1 MAQMSRSLRGA
12 FWPVSCPCSMV
23 CEAEQTYR
31 SYSWSTPAEV
41 VEPSGLRSCHER
53 AVFDPSLTVT
63 NGCFWLGGLPM
74 TGDSSGSRA
83 CQPRPSTGPAVLRRA
98 GAILAEAGDRGHAV
112 EEFFARLKEH
122 KLVQWLLGYAAV
134 AVALIPVLDIVAA
147 QFGWPEGLR
156 RGITLVLIMGFF
168 VVLVLAWYHG
178 ERGAQKMPR
187 SEKLILVGLIVVS
200 GVLLWRVAPRAQQVM
215 EVTSNVANTADA
227 EVIAKPP
234 AKNSIAVM
242 PFADLSVAQD
252 QALFS
257 AGMAEE
263 ILNALTR
270 IKSLRVLGRSSS
282 FQFQGKDIPPQ
293 TVGRQLGVAHVLTGS
308 VRKQGN
314 ALRITVELVRTSDG
328 VQQWS
333 NQYDGNLADVF
344 KLQDACARDVASE
357 LDITL
362 SDAGAR
368 RLVDK
373 VTDNSQA
380 YAKFIEAQELV
391 TKRVGDSLPRA
402 IALLD
407 QATGLDPHFA
417 RAWSTQAVAYAV
429 LPQYVNADWQTSWL
443 ASDQAAQRALALNP
457 NDADAYAALSYNQF
471 SQRHYSAMMEPMQR
485 ALELAPENSAVS
497 YWAAN
502 ELAAMGRTRDA
513 ETRLDAA
520 LANDPANPLL
530 LFYKSMLRW
539 REGDQAGA
547 LDFIHR
553 SGTADSPFGELML
566 GYYDAAH
573 GDKEGAKRNFAS
585 SAARM
590 GSKIP
595 EQELQVI
602 YLGTFGTVG
611 QKQMA
616 LKIVGA
622 HTDDEWAPTLLLQ
635 LGAARR
641 SFDLYEYG
649 HSGLSDAYL
658 NWLWQP
664 EPWSRKARQDVA
676 FQGFAKR
683 LGMVD
688 YWKRNGWP
696 DLCKPASSTG
706 QNAFTC
712 R

>member
-1 MAQMSRSLRGA
+1 M
-12 FWPVSCPCSMV
+12 
-23 CEAEQTYR
+23 
-31 SYSWSTPAEV
+31 
-41 VEPSGLRSCHER
+41 
-53 AVFDPSLTVT
+53 
-63 NGCFWLGGLPM
+63 
-74 TGDSSGSRA
+74 
-83 CQPRPSTGPAVLRRA
+83 
-98 GAILAEAGDRGHAV
+98 

-147 QFGWPEGLR
+147 QFGWPESLR

-168 VVLVLAWYHG
+168 VVLVLALYHG

-200 GVLLWRVAPRAQQVM
+200 GVLLWRLAPPAQQAMAVD
-215 EVTSNVANTADA
+215 SSAANTVDA
-227 EVIAKPP
+227 KAIAAKSPV
-234 AKNSIAVM
+234 KNSIAVM

-293 TVGRQLGVAHVLTGS
+293 TVGQQLGVAHVLTGS

-314 ALRITVELVRTSDG
+314 ELRITVELVRTSDG

-373 VTDNSQA
+373 ATDNPQA

-407 QATGLDPHFA
+407 EATGLDPHFA
-417 RAWSTQAVAYAV
+417 RAWSTLAVAYAV
-429 LPQYVNADWQTSWL
+429 LPQYSNADWQTSWL
-443 ASDQAAQRALALNP
+443 ASDQAAQRARALNP

-471 SQRHYSAMMEPMQR
+471 SQRHYSSMVEPMQR
-485 ALELAPENSAVS
+485 ALELAPEDSAVN

-513 ETRLDAA
+513 ETRIDAA
-520 LANDPANPLL
+520 LPNDPANPLL
-530 LFYKSMLRW
+530 LFYKSMVRW
-539 REGDQAGA
+539 REGDQAGTLA
-547 LDFIHR
+547 SIRR
-553 SGTADSPFGELML
+553 SGTADSPFSELGL
-566 GYYDAAH
+566 GFYDAAH
-573 GDKEGAKRNFAS
+573 GDKEGAKQKFAR
-585 SAARM
+585 AAGDM
-590 GSKIP
+590 GTKISNP
-595 EQELQVI
+595 DLQAI
-602 YLGTFGTVG
+602 YLGTFGTAEQRQV
-611 QKQMA
+611 A
-616 LKIVGA
+616 LKIVSA
-622 HTDDEWAPTLLLQ
+622 HPGDQWAPTLLLQ
-635 LGAARR
+635 LGEPGR
-641 SFDLYEYG
+641 SFDLYEHG

-696 DLCKPASSTG
+696 DLCKPAPSAG
-706 QNAFTC
+706 QDAFTC

>member
-1 MAQMSRSLRGA
+1 
-12 FWPVSCPCSMV
+12 
-23 CEAEQTYR
+23 
-31 SYSWSTPAEV
+31 
-41 VEPSGLRSCHER
+41 
-53 AVFDPSLTVT
+53 
-63 NGCFWLGGLPM
+63 M
-74 TGDSSGSRA
+74 TGGSSRSRA
-83 CQPRPSTGPAVLRRA
+83 CQPRPPTGPAVLRRA
-98 GAILAEAGDRGHAV
+98 GAILAEAGERGHAV

-147 QFGWPEGLR
+147 QFGWPESLR

-187 SEKLILVGLIVVS
+187 SEKLILAGLIVVS
-200 GVLLWRVAPRAQQVM
+200 GVLLWRLAPPAQQAMAVD
-215 EVTSNVANTADA
+215 SSAANTVDA
-227 EVIAKPP
+227 KAIAAKPP

-242 PFADLSVAQD
+242 PFADLSAAQD

-257 AGMAEE
+257 QGMAEE

-270 IKSLRVLGRSSS
+270 VKGLRVLGRSSS

-293 TVGRQLGVAHVLTGS
+293 TVGQQLGVAHVLTGS

-314 ALRITVELVRTSDG
+314 ELRITVELVRTSDG

-407 QATGLDPHFA
+407 EATGLDPHFA
-417 RAWSTQAVAYAV
+417 RAWSTLAVAYAV
-429 LPQYVNADWQTSWL
+429 LPQYSNADWQTSWL

-457 NDADAYAALSYNQF
+457 NDAAAYAALSYNQF
-471 SQRHYSAMMEPMQR
+471 SQRHYSSMVEPMQR

-520 LANDPANPLL
+520 LANDPANPLM

-553 SGTADSPFGELML
+553 SGTADSPFGELIL

-585 SAARM
+585 STARM

-595 EQELQVI
+595 EQELVVI
-602 YLGTFGTVG
+602 YLGTFGTVS

-635 LGAARR
+635 LGAAGR
-641 SFDLYEYG
+641 SFDLYEHG

-696 DLCKPASSTG
+696 DLCKPAPSAG
-706 QNAFTC
+706 ENAFTC
-712 R
+712 Q

>member
-1 MAQMSRSLRGA
+1 M
-12 FWPVSCPCSMV
+12 
-23 CEAEQTYR
+23 
-31 SYSWSTPAEV
+31 
-41 VEPSGLRSCHER
+41 
-53 AVFDPSLTVT
+53 
-63 NGCFWLGGLPM
+63 
-74 TGDSSGSRA
+74 
-83 CQPRPSTGPAVLRRA
+83 
-98 GAILAEAGDRGHAV
+98 

-147 QFGWPEGLR
+147 QFGWPESLR
-156 RGITLVLIMGFF
+156 RGITLALIMGFF

-200 GVLLWRVAPRAQQVM
+200 GVLLWRVAPRAQQAM
-215 EVTSNVANTADA
+215 AMASSAANTVDA
-227 EVIAKPP
+227 KAIAAKPA

-242 PFADLSVAQD
+242 PFADLSAAQD

-257 AGMAEE
+257 EGMAEE

-270 IKSLRVLGRSSS
+270 VKSLRVLGRSSS
-282 FQFQGKDIPPQ
+282 FQFQGKNITPQ
-293 TVGRQLGVAHVLTGS
+293 TVGQQLGVAHVLTGS

-314 ALRITVELVRTSDG
+314 ELRITVELVRTSDG

-368 RLVDK
+368 RLVDQ
-373 VTDNSQA
+373 VTDNPQA

-402 IALLD
+402 IVLLD
-407 QATGLDPHFA
+407 EATRLDPHFA
-417 RAWSTQAVAYAV
+417 RAWSTLAVAYAV
-429 LPQYVNADWQTSWL
+429 LPQYGNADWQTSWR
-443 ASDQAAQRALALNP
+443 ASDHAAQRALALNP

-471 SQRHYSAMMEPMQR
+471 SQRHYSSMVEPMQR
-485 ALELAPENSAVS
+485 AMELAPEDSAVN

-566 GYYDAAH
+566 GFYDAAR
-573 GDKEGAKRNFAS
+573 GDKEGAKRSFARS
-585 SAARM
+585 TGRM

-595 EQELQVI
+595 DQDLQAI
-602 YLGTFGTVG
+602 YLGTFGTAEQRKV
-611 QKQMA
+611 A
-616 LKIVGA
+616 LKIVSA
-622 HTDDEWAPTLLLQ
+622 HPDDQWAPTLLLQ
-635 LGAARR
+635 LGEAER
-641 SFDLYEYG
+641 SFDLYG
-649 HSGLSDAYL
+649 HNHSGLSDAYL

-664 EPWSRKARQDVA
+664 EPWSRKARQGVA
-676 FQGFAKR
+676 FQGFAQR

-688 YWKRNGWP
+688 YWKRYGWP
-696 DLCKPASSTG
+696 DLCKPAPSAG
-706 QNAFTC
+706 ENAFTC
-712 R
+712 Q

>member
-1 MAQMSRSLRGA
+1 
-12 FWPVSCPCSMV
+12 
-23 CEAEQTYR
+23 
-31 SYSWSTPAEV
+31 
-41 VEPSGLRSCHER
+41 
-53 AVFDPSLTVT
+53 
-63 NGCFWLGGLPM
+63 M
-74 TGDSSGSRA
+74 TGGSSRSRA
-83 CQPRPSTGPAVLRRA
+83 CQPRPPTGPAELRRA
-98 GAILAEAGDRGHAV
+98 GAILAEAGERGHAV

-147 QFGWPEGLR
+147 QFGWPESLR

-200 GVLLWRVAPRAQQVM
+200 GVLLWRLAPPAQQAMAVD
-215 EVTSNVANTADA
+215 SSAANTVDA
-227 EVIAKPP
+227 KAIAAKSP

-270 IKSLRVLGRSSS
+270 VKSLRVLGRSSS

-293 TVGRQLGVAHVLTGS
+293 TVGQQLGVAHVLTGS

-314 ALRITVELVRTSDG
+314 ELRITVELVRTSDG

-333 NQYDGNLADVF
+333 NQYDGDLADVF
-344 KLQDACARDVASE
+344 RLQDACARDVASE

-407 QATGLDPHFA
+407 EATGLDPHFA
-417 RAWSTQAVAYAV
+417 RAWSTLAVAYAV
-429 LPQYVNADWQTSWL
+429 LSQYSNADWQTSWL
-443 ASDQAAQRALALNP
+443 ASDHAAQRALALNP

-471 SQRHYSAMMEPMQR
+471 SQRHYSSMVEPMQR
-485 ALELAPENSAVS
+485 ALELAPGNSAVS

-566 GYYDAAH
+566 GFYDAAH
-573 GDKEGAKRNFAS
+573 GDKEGAKRSFARS
-585 SAARM
+585 TRHM
-590 GSKIP
+590 GSTIP
-595 EQELQVI
+595 DQELQAI
-602 YLGTFGTVG
+602 YLGTFGTISQRQV
-611 QKQMA
+611 A
-616 LKIVGA
+616 LKIVDA
-622 HTDDEWAPTLLLQ
+622 HTGDEWAPTLLLQ
-635 LGAARR
+635 LGEAGR
-641 SFDLYEYG
+641 SFDLYEHG

-676 FQGFAKR
+676 FQGFAQR

-696 DLCKPASSTG
+696 DLCKPAPGAG

>member
-1 MAQMSRSLRGA
+1 
-12 FWPVSCPCSMV
+12 
-23 CEAEQTYR
+23 
-31 SYSWSTPAEV
+31 
-41 VEPSGLRSCHER
+41 
-53 AVFDPSLTVT
+53 
-63 NGCFWLGGLPM
+63 
-74 TGDSSGSRA
+74 
-83 CQPRPSTGPAVLRRA
+83 
-98 GAILAEAGDRGHAV
+98 V

-147 QFGWPEGLR
+147 QFGWPESLR
-156 RGITLVLIMGFF
+156 RGITLVLIIGFF

-200 GVLLWRVAPRAQQVM
+200 GVLLWRLAPPAQQAMAVD
-215 EVTSNVANTADA
+215 SSAANTVDA
-227 EVIAKPP
+227 KAIAAKLP

-257 AGMAEE
+257 EGMAEE

-270 IKSLRVLGRSSS
+270 VKSLRVLGRSSS

-293 TVGRQLGVAHVLTGS
+293 TVGQQLGVAHVLTGS

-314 ALRITVELVRTSDG
+314 ELRITVELVRTSDG

-373 VTDNSQA
+373 ATDNSQA

-407 QATGLDPHFA
+407 EATGLDPHFA
-417 RAWSTQAVAYAV
+417 RAWSTLAVAYAV
-429 LPQYVNADWQTSWL
+429 LPQYSNGDWQTSWL

-471 SQRHYSAMMEPMQR
+471 SQRHYNSMVEPMQR
-485 ALELAPENSAVS
+485 ALELAPDNSAVS

-539 REGDQAGA
+539 REGDQSGA

-566 GYYDAAH
+566 GFYDAAH
-573 GDKEGAKRNFAS
+573 GDKEGAKRSFARS
-585 SAARM
+585 TRHM
-590 GSKIP
+590 GSTIP
-595 EQELQVI
+595 DQELQAI
-602 YLGTFGTVG
+602 YLGTFGTITQRQV
-611 QKQMA
+611 A
-616 LKIVGA
+616 LKIVDA
-622 HTDDEWAPTLLLQ
+622 HTGDEWAPTLLLQ
-635 LGAARR
+635 LGEAGR
-641 SFDLYEYG
+641 SFDLYEHG

-696 DLCKPASSTG
+696 DLCKPAPDTG
-706 QNAFTC
+706 PDAFTC

>member
-1 MAQMSRSLRGA
+1 MPTSSADRSGRFAAGRLYTCRGL
-12 FWPVSCPCSMV
+12 
-23 CEAEQTYR
+23 E
-31 SYSWSTPAEV
+31 
-41 VEPSGLRSCHER
+41 
-53 AVFDPSLTVT
+53 
-63 NGCFWLGGLPM
+63 
-74 TGDSSGSRA
+74 GS
-83 CQPRPSTGPAVLRRA
+83 
-98 GAILAEAGDRGHAV
+98 HAV

-147 QFGWPEGLR
+147 QFGWPESLR
-156 RGITLVLIMGFF
+156 RGITLALIMGFF

-200 GVLLWRVAPRAQQVM
+200 GVLLWRVAPRAQQAMAVD
-215 EVTSNVANTADA
+215 SSAANTVDA
-227 EVIAKPP
+227 KAIAAKPP

-257 AGMAEE
+257 EGMAEE
-263 ILNALTR
+263 ILSALTR

-293 TVGRQLGVAHVLTGS
+293 TVGQQLGVAHVLTGS

-314 ALRITVELVRTSDG
+314 ELRITVELVRTSDG

-333 NQYDGNLADVF
+333 NQYDGDLADVF

-407 QATGLDPHFA
+407 EATGLDPHFA
-417 RAWSTQAVAYAV
+417 RAWSTLAVAYAV
-429 LPQYVNADWQTSWL
+429 LPQYSNADWQTSWL
-443 ASDQAAQRALALNP
+443 ASDQAAHRARALNP

-471 SQRHYSAMMEPMQR
+471 SQRHYSSMVEPMQR

-566 GYYDAAH
+566 GFYDAAH
-573 GDKEGAKRNFAS
+573 GDKEGAKRRFARS
-585 SAARM
+585 TRHM
-590 GSKIP
+590 GSTIP
-595 EQELQVI
+595 DQELQAI
-602 YLGTFGTVG
+602 YLGTFGTISQRQV
-611 QKQMA
+611 A
-616 LKIVGA
+616 LKIVDA
-622 HTDDEWAPTLLLQ
+622 HAGDEWAPTLLLQ
-635 LGAARR
+635 LGEAGR
-641 SFDLYEYG
+641 SFDLYEHG

-664 EPWSRKARQDVA
+664 EPWSRKARQDAA

-688 YWKRNGWP
+688 YWKRYGWP
-696 DLCKPASSTG
+696 DLCKPALSAG
-706 QNAFTC
+706 ENAFTC
-712 R
+712 Q

>member
-1 MAQMSRSLRGA
+1 M
-12 FWPVSCPCSMV
+12 
-23 CEAEQTYR
+23 
-31 SYSWSTPAEV
+31 
-41 VEPSGLRSCHER
+41 
-53 AVFDPSLTVT
+53 
-63 NGCFWLGGLPM
+63 
-74 TGDSSGSRA
+74 
-83 CQPRPSTGPAVLRRA
+83 
-98 GAILAEAGDRGHAV
+98 

-147 QFGWPEGLR
+147 QFGWPESLR

-168 VVLVLAWYHG
+168 AVLVLAWYHG

-200 GVLLWRVAPRAQQVM
+200 GVLLWRLAPPAQQAMAVD
-215 EVTSNVANTADA
+215 SSAANTVDA
-227 EVIAKPP
+227 KAIAAKSP

-270 IKSLRVLGRSSS
+270 VKSLRVLGRSSS

-293 TVGRQLGVAHVLTGS
+293 TVGQQLGVAHVLTGS

-314 ALRITVELVRTSDG
+314 ELRITVELVRTSDG

-333 NQYDGNLADVF
+333 NQYDGDLADVF
-344 KLQDACARDVASE
+344 RLQDACARDVASE

-407 QATGLDPHFA
+407 EATGLDPHFA
-417 RAWSTQAVAYAV
+417 RAWSTLAVAYAV
-429 LPQYVNADWQTSWL
+429 LSQYSNADWQTSWL
-443 ASDQAAQRALALNP
+443 ASDHAAQRALALNP

-471 SQRHYSAMMEPMQR
+471 SQRHYSSMVEPMQR
-485 ALELAPENSAVS
+485 ALELAPGNSAVS

-566 GYYDAAH
+566 GFYDAAH
-573 GDKEGAKRNFAS
+573 GDKEGAKRSFARS
-585 SAARM
+585 TRHM
-590 GSKIP
+590 GSTIP
-595 EQELQVI
+595 DQELQAI
-602 YLGTFGTVG
+602 YLGTFGTISQRQV
-611 QKQMA
+611 A
-616 LKIVGA
+616 LKIVDA
-622 HTDDEWAPTLLLQ
+622 HTGDKWAPTLLLQ
-635 LGAARR
+635 LGEAGR
-641 SFDLYEYG
+641 SFDLYEHG

-676 FQGFAKR
+676 FQGFAQR

-696 DLCKPASSTG
+696 DLCKPAPGAG

>member
-1 MAQMSRSLRGA
+1 
-12 FWPVSCPCSMV
+12 
-23 CEAEQTYR
+23 
-31 SYSWSTPAEV
+31 
-41 VEPSGLRSCHER
+41 
-53 AVFDPSLTVT
+53 
-63 NGCFWLGGLPM
+63 M
-74 TGDSSGSRA
+74 TGGSSRARA
-83 CQPRPSTGPAVLRRA
+83 CQPRPPTGPAELPRA
-98 GAILAEAGDRGHAV
+98 GAILAEAGERGHAV

-147 QFGWPEGLR
+147 QFGWPESLR

-200 GVLLWRVAPRAQQVM
+200 GVLLWRLAPPAQQAMAVD
-215 EVTSNVANTADA
+215 SSAANPVDA
-227 EVIAKPP
+227 KAIAAKPP

-270 IKSLRVLGRSSS
+270 VKSLRVLGRSSS

-293 TVGRQLGVAHVLTGS
+293 IVGQQLGVAHVLTGS

-314 ALRITVELVRTSDG
+314 ELRITVELVRTSDG

-344 KLQDACARDVASE
+344 RLQDACARDVASE

-407 QATGLDPHFA
+407 EATGLDPRFA
-417 RAWSTQAVAYAV
+417 RAWSTLAVAYAV
-429 LPQYVNADWQTSWL
+429 LPQYRNADWQTSWL
-443 ASDQAAQRALALNP
+443 ASDQAAQHALALNP

-471 SQRHYSAMMEPMQR
+471 SQRHYSSMVEPMRR

-497 YWAAN
+497 YWASN

-595 EQELQVI
+595 EQELQLI
-602 YLGTFGTVG
+602 YLGTFGTVS
-611 QKQMA
+611 QRQMA

-635 LGAARR
+635 LGAAGR
-641 SFDLYEYG
+641 SFDLYEHG

-676 FQGFAKR
+676 FQGFAQR

-696 DLCKPASSTG
+696 DLCKPAPGAG

>member
-1 MAQMSRSLRGA
+1 M
-12 FWPVSCPCSMV
+12 
-23 CEAEQTYR
+23 
-31 SYSWSTPAEV
+31 
-41 VEPSGLRSCHER
+41 
-53 AVFDPSLTVT
+53 
-63 NGCFWLGGLPM
+63 
-74 TGDSSGSRA
+74 
-83 CQPRPSTGPAVLRRA
+83 
-98 GAILAEAGDRGHAV
+98 

-147 QFGWPEGLR
+147 QFGWPESLR
-156 RGITLVLIMGFF
+156 RGITLAVIMGFF
-168 VVLVLAWYHG
+168 MVLVLAWYHG

-187 SEKLILVGLIVVS
+187 SEKLILAGLIVVS
-200 GVLLWRVAPRAQQVM
+200 GVLLWRLAPPAQQAMAVD
-215 EVTSNVANTADA
+215 SSAANTVDA
-227 EVIAKPP
+227 KAIAAKPP

-242 PFADLSVAQD
+242 PFADLSAAQD

-257 AGMAEE
+257 QGMAEE

-270 IKSLRVLGRSSS
+270 VKGLRVLGRSSS

-293 TVGRQLGVAHVLTGS
+293 TVGQQLGVAHVLTGS

-314 ALRITVELVRTSDG
+314 ELRITVELVRTSDG

-373 VTDNSQA
+373 ATDNPQA

-407 QATGLDPHFA
+407 EATGLDPHFA
-417 RAWSTQAVAYAV
+417 RAWSTLAVAYAV
-429 LPQYVNADWQTSWL
+429 LPQYSNADWQTNWL

-457 NDADAYAALSYNQF
+457 DDADAYAALSYNQF
-471 SQRHYSAMMEPMQR
+471 SQRHYSAMVEPMQR
-485 ALELAPENSAVS
+485 AVELAPEDSAVN

-513 ETRLDAA
+513 ETRIDAA
-520 LANDPANPLL
+520 LPNDPANPLL
-530 LFYKSMLRW
+530 LFYKSMVRW
-539 REGDQAGA
+539 REGDQAGTLA
-547 LDFIHR
+547 FIRR
-553 SGTADSPFGELML
+553 SGTADSPFSELGL
-566 GYYDAAH
+566 GFYDAAH
-573 GDKEGAKRNFAS
+573 GDKEGAKQKFAR
-585 SAARM
+585 AAGDM
-590 GSKIP
+590 GTKISNP
-595 EQELQVI
+595 DLQAI
-602 YLGTFGTVG
+602 YLGTFGTAEQRQV
-611 QKQMA
+611 A
-616 LKIVGA
+616 LKIVSA
-622 HTDDEWAPTLLLQ
+622 HPGDQWAPTLLLQ
-635 LGAARR
+635 LGEPGR
-641 SFDLYEYG
+641 SFDLYEHG

-696 DLCKPASSTG
+696 DLCKPAPSAG
-706 QNAFTC
+706 ENAFTC
-712 R
+712 Q

>member
-1 MAQMSRSLRGA
+1 
-12 FWPVSCPCSMV
+12 
-23 CEAEQTYR
+23 
-31 SYSWSTPAEV
+31 
-41 VEPSGLRSCHER
+41 
-53 AVFDPSLTVT
+53 
-63 NGCFWLGGLPM
+63 
-74 TGDSSGSRA
+74 
-83 CQPRPSTGPAVLRRA
+83 
-98 GAILAEAGDRGHAV
+98 V

-147 QFGWPEGLR
+147 QFGWPESLR
-156 RGITLVLIMGFF
+156 RGITLAVIMGFF
-168 VVLVLAWYHG
+168 MVLVLAWYHG

-187 SEKLILVGLIVVS
+187 SEKLILAGLIVVS
-200 GVLLWRVAPRAQQVM
+200 GVLLWRLAPPAQQAMAVD
-215 EVTSNVANTADA
+215 SSAANTVDA
-227 EVIAKPP
+227 KAIAAKPP

-242 PFADLSVAQD
+242 PFADLSAAQD

-257 AGMAEE
+257 QGMAEE

-270 IKSLRVLGRSSS
+270 VKGLRVLGRSSS

-293 TVGRQLGVAHVLTGS
+293 TVGQQLGVAHVLTGS

-314 ALRITVELVRTSDG
+314 ELRITVELVRTSDG

-373 VTDNSQA
+373 ATDNPQA

-407 QATGLDPHFA
+407 EATGLDPHFA
-417 RAWSTQAVAYAV
+417 RAWSTLAVAYAV
-429 LPQYVNADWQTSWL
+429 LPQYSNADWQTNWL

-457 NDADAYAALSYNQF
+457 DDADAYAALSYNQF
-471 SQRHYSAMMEPMQR
+471 SQRHYSAMVEPMQR
-485 ALELAPENSAVS
+485 AVELAPEDSAVN

-513 ETRLDAA
+513 ETRIDAA
-520 LANDPANPLL
+520 LPNDPANPLL
-530 LFYKSMLRW
+530 LFYKSMVRW
-539 REGDQAGA
+539 REGDQAGTLA
-547 LDFIHR
+547 FIRR
-553 SGTADSPFGELML
+553 SGTADSPFSELGL
-566 GYYDAAH
+566 GFYDAAH
-573 GDKEGAKRNFAS
+573 GDKEGAKQKFAR
-585 SAARM
+585 AAGDM
-590 GSKIP
+590 GTKISNP
-595 EQELQVI
+595 DLQAI
-602 YLGTFGTVG
+602 YLGTFGTAEQRQV
-611 QKQMA
+611 A
-616 LKIVGA
+616 LKIVSA
-622 HTDDEWAPTLLLQ
+622 HPGDQWAPTLLLQ
-635 LGAARR
+635 LGEPGR
-641 SFDLYEYG
+641 SFDLYEHG

-696 DLCKPASSTG
+696 DLCKPAPSAG
-706 QNAFTC
+706 ENAFTC
-712 R
+712 Q

>member
-1 MAQMSRSLRGA
+1 MPASSANRPGRAAAGRRYTRRG
-12 FWPVSCPCSMV
+12 W
-23 CEAEQTYR
+23 
-31 SYSWSTPAEV
+31 
-41 VEPSGLRSCHER
+41 G
-53 AVFDPSLTVT
+53 
-63 NGCFWLGGLPM
+63 
-74 TGDSSGSRA
+74 
-83 CQPRPSTGPAVLRRA
+83 A
-98 GAILAEAGDRGHAV
+98 GACV

-147 QFGWPEGLR
+147 QFGWPESLR

-200 GVLLWRVAPRAQQVM
+200 GVLLWRLAPPAQQAMAVD
-215 EVTSNVANTADA
+215 SSAANTVDA
-227 EVIAKPP
+227 KAIAAKSP

-270 IKSLRVLGRSSS
+270 VKSLRVLGRSSS

-293 TVGRQLGVAHVLTGS
+293 TVGQQLGVAHVLTGS

-314 ALRITVELVRTSDG
+314 ELRITVELVRTSDG

-333 NQYDGNLADVF
+333 NQYDGDLADVF
-344 KLQDACARDVASE
+344 RLQDACARDVASE

-407 QATGLDPHFA
+407 EATGLDPHFA
-417 RAWSTQAVAYAV
+417 RAWSTLAVAYAV
-429 LPQYVNADWQTSWL
+429 LSQYSNADWQTSWL
-443 ASDQAAQRALALNP
+443 ASDHAAQRALALNP

-471 SQRHYSAMMEPMQR
+471 SQRHYSSMVEPMQR

-566 GYYDAAH
+566 GFYDAAH
-573 GDKEGAKRNFAS
+573 GDKEGAKRSFARS
-585 SAARM
+585 TRHM
-590 GSKIP
+590 GSTIP
-595 EQELQVI
+595 DQELQAI
-602 YLGTFGTVG
+602 YLGTFGTISQRQV
-611 QKQMA
+611 A
-616 LKIVGA
+616 LKIVDA
-622 HTDDEWAPTLLLQ
+622 HTGDEWAPTLLLQ
-635 LGAARR
+635 LGEAGR
-641 SFDLYEYG
+641 SFDLYEHG

-676 FQGFAKR
+676 FQGFAQR

-696 DLCKPASSTG
+696 DLCKPAPGAG

>member
-1 MAQMSRSLRGA
+1 
-12 FWPVSCPCSMV
+12 
-23 CEAEQTYR
+23 
-31 SYSWSTPAEV
+31 
-41 VEPSGLRSCHER
+41 
-53 AVFDPSLTVT
+53 
-63 NGCFWLGGLPM
+63 M
-74 TGDSSGSRA
+74 TGGSSRSRA
-83 CQPRPSTGPAVLRRA
+83 CQPRPPTGPAVLRRA
-98 GAILAEAGDRGHAV
+98 GAILAEAGERGHAV

-147 QFGWPEGLR
+147 QFGWPESLR

-200 GVLLWRVAPRAQQVM
+200 GVLLWRLAPPAQQAMAVD
-215 EVTSNVANTADA
+215 SSAANTVDA
-227 EVIAKPP
+227 KAIAAKSP

-270 IKSLRVLGRSSS
+270 VKSLRVLGRSSS

-293 TVGRQLGVAHVLTGS
+293 TVGQQLGVAHVLTGS

-314 ALRITVELVRTSDG
+314 ELRITVELVRTSDG

-333 NQYDGNLADVF
+333 NQYDGDLADVF
-344 KLQDACARDVASE
+344 RLQDACARDVASE

-407 QATGLDPHFA
+407 EATGLDPHFA
-417 RAWSTQAVAYAV
+417 RAWSTLAVAYAV
-429 LPQYVNADWQTSWL
+429 LSQYSNADWQTSWL
-443 ASDQAAQRALALNP
+443 ASDHAAQRALALNP

-471 SQRHYSAMMEPMQR
+471 SQRHYSSMVEPMQR
-485 ALELAPENSAVS
+485 ALELAPGNSAVS

-566 GYYDAAH
+566 GFYDAAH
-573 GDKEGAKRNFAS
+573 GDKEGAKRSFARS
-585 SAARM
+585 TRHM
-590 GSKIP
+590 GSTIP
-595 EQELQVI
+595 DQELQAI
-602 YLGTFGTVG
+602 YLGTFGTISQRQV
-611 QKQMA
+611 A
-616 LKIVGA
+616 LKIVDA
-622 HTDDEWAPTLLLQ
+622 HTGDEWAPTLLLQ
-635 LGAARR
+635 LGEAGR
-641 SFDLYEYG
+641 SFDLYEHG

-676 FQGFAKR
+676 FQGFAQR

-696 DLCKPASSTG
+696 DLCKPAPGAG

>member
-1 MAQMSRSLRGA
+1 
-12 FWPVSCPCSMV
+12 
-23 CEAEQTYR
+23 
-31 SYSWSTPAEV
+31 
-41 VEPSGLRSCHER
+41 
-53 AVFDPSLTVT
+53 
-63 NGCFWLGGLPM
+63 M
-74 TGDSSGSRA
+74 TGGSSRSRA
-83 CQPRPSTGPAVLRRA
+83 CQPRPPTGPAELRRA
-98 GAILAEAGDRGHAV
+98 GAILAEAGERGHAV

-147 QFGWPEGLR
+147 QFGWPESLR

-168 VVLVLAWYHG
+168 AVLVLAWYHG

-200 GVLLWRVAPRAQQVM
+200 GVLLWRLAPPAQQAMAVD
-215 EVTSNVANTADA
+215 SSAANTVDA
-227 EVIAKPP
+227 KAIAAKSP

-270 IKSLRVLGRSSS
+270 VKSLRVLGRSSS

-293 TVGRQLGVAHVLTGS
+293 TVGQQLGVAHVLTGS

-314 ALRITVELVRTSDG
+314 ELRITVELVRTSDG

-333 NQYDGNLADVF
+333 NQYDGDLADVF
-344 KLQDACARDVASE
+344 RLQDACARDVASE

-407 QATGLDPHFA
+407 EATGLDPHFA
-417 RAWSTQAVAYAV
+417 RAWSTLAVAYAV
-429 LPQYVNADWQTSWL
+429 LSQYSNADWQTSWL
-443 ASDQAAQRALALNP
+443 ASDHAAQRALALNP

-471 SQRHYSAMMEPMQR
+471 SQRHYSSMVEPMQR
-485 ALELAPENSAVS
+485 ALELAPGNSAVS

-566 GYYDAAH
+566 GFYDAAH
-573 GDKEGAKRNFAS
+573 GDNEGAKRSFARS
-585 SAARM
+585 TRHM
-590 GSKIP
+590 GSTIP
-595 EQELQVI
+595 DQELQAI
-602 YLGTFGTVG
+602 YLGTFGTISQRQV
-611 QKQMA
+611 A
-616 LKIVGA
+616 LKIVDA
-622 HTDDEWAPTLLLQ
+622 HTGDEWAPTLLLQ
-635 LGAARR
+635 LGEAGR
-641 SFDLYEYG
+641 SFDLYEHG

-676 FQGFAKR
+676 FQGFAQR

-696 DLCKPASSTG
+696 DLCKPAPGAG

>member
-1 MAQMSRSLRGA
+1 M
-12 FWPVSCPCSMV
+12 
-23 CEAEQTYR
+23 
-31 SYSWSTPAEV
+31 
-41 VEPSGLRSCHER
+41 
-53 AVFDPSLTVT
+53 
-63 NGCFWLGGLPM
+63 
-74 TGDSSGSRA
+74 
-83 CQPRPSTGPAVLRRA
+83 
-98 GAILAEAGDRGHAV
+98 

-147 QFGWPEGLR
+147 QFGWPESLR

-200 GVLLWRVAPRAQQVM
+200 GVLLWRLAPPAQQAMAVD
-215 EVTSNVANTADA
+215 SSAANTVDA
-227 EVIAKPP
+227 KAIAAKSP

-270 IKSLRVLGRSSS
+270 VKSLRVLGRSSS

-293 TVGRQLGVAHVLTGS
+293 TVGQQLGVAHVLTGS

-314 ALRITVELVRTSDG
+314 ELRITVELVRTSDG

-407 QATGLDPHFA
+407 EATGLDPHFA
-417 RAWSTQAVAYAV
+417 RAWSTLAVAYAV
-429 LPQYVNADWQTSWL
+429 LSQYSNADWQTSWL
-443 ASDQAAQRALALNP
+443 ASDHAAQRALALNP

-471 SQRHYSAMMEPMQR
+471 SQRHYSSMVEPMQR
-485 ALELAPENSAVS
+485 ALELAPGNSAVS

-566 GYYDAAH
+566 GFYDAAH
-573 GDKEGAKRNFAS
+573 GDKEGAKRSFARS
-585 SAARM
+585 TRHM
-590 GSKIP
+590 GSTIP
-595 EQELQVI
+595 DQELQAI
-602 YLGTFGTVG
+602 YLGTFGTISQRQV
-611 QKQMA
+611 A
-616 LKIVGA
+616 LKIVDA
-622 HTDDEWAPTLLLQ
+622 HTGDEWAPTLLLQ
-635 LGAARR
+635 LGEAGR
-641 SFDLYEYG
+641 SFDLYEHG

-676 FQGFAKR
+676 FQGFAQR

-696 DLCKPASSTG
+696 DLCKPAPGAG

>member
-1 MAQMSRSLRGA
+1 MRGRRG
-12 FWPVSCPCSMV
+12 SCCS
-23 CEAEQTYR
+23 ATDGASASQI
-31 SYSWSTPAEV
+31 
-41 VEPSGLRSCHER
+41 
-53 AVFDPSLTVT
+53 DPSLTVT
-63 NGCFWLGGLPM
+63 NGSFRLGGLPM
-74 TGDSSGSRA
+74 TGGSSRSRA
-83 CQPRPSTGPAVLRRA
+83 CQPRPPTGPAVLRRA
-98 GAILAEAGDRGHAV
+98 GAILAEAGERGHVV

-147 QFGWPEGLR
+147 QFGWPESLR

-200 GVLLWRVAPRAQQVM
+200 GVLLWRLAPPAQQAM
-215 EVTSNVANTADA
+215 AADSSAANTVDA
-227 EVIAKPP
+227 KAVAAKPP

-257 AGMAEE
+257 EGMAEE

-270 IKSLRVLGRSSS
+270 VKSLRVLGRSSS

-293 TVGRQLGVAHVLTGS
+293 TVGQQLGVAHVLTGS

-314 ALRITVELVRTSDG
+314 ELRITVELVRTSDG

-407 QATGLDPHFA
+407 EATGLDPHFA
-417 RAWSTQAVAYAV
+417 RAWSTLAVAYAV
-429 LPQYVNADWQTSWL
+429 FPQYVNADWQTSWL

-471 SQRHYSAMMEPMQR
+471 SQRHYSSMVEPMQR

-502 ELAAMGRTRDA
+502 ELAAMGRSRDA

-566 GYYDAAH
+566 GFYDAAH
-573 GDKEGAKRNFAS
+573 GDKEGAKRSFARS
-585 SAARM
+585 TRHM
-590 GSKIP
+590 GSTIP
-595 EQELQVI
+595 DQELQAI
-602 YLGTFGTVG
+602 YLGTFGTISQRQV
-611 QKQMA
+611 A
-616 LKIVGA
+616 LKIVDA
-622 HTDDEWAPTLLLQ
+622 HMGDEWAPTLLLQ
-635 LGAARR
+635 LG
-641 SFDLYEYG
+641 E
-649 HSGLSDAYL
+649 
-658 NWLWQP
+658 
-664 EPWSRKARQDVA
+664 
-676 FQGFAKR
+676 
-683 LGMVD
+683 
-688 YWKRNGWP
+688 
-696 DLCKPASSTG
+696 
-706 QNAFTC
+706 
-712 R
+712 

>member
-1 MAQMSRSLRGA
+1 MCA
-12 FWPVSCPCSMV
+12 
-23 CEAEQTYR
+23 
-31 SYSWSTPAEV
+31 
-41 VEPSGLRSCHER
+41 
-53 AVFDPSLTVT
+53 FDPLLTVT
-63 NGCFWLGGLPM
+63 NGCFRLGGLPM
-74 TGDSSGSRA
+74 TGGSSRSRA
-83 CQPRPSTGPAVLRRA
+83 CQPRPPTGPAVLRRA
-98 GAILAEAGDRGHAV
+98 GAILAEIGGRGHAV

-147 QFGWPEGLR
+147 QFGWPESLR

-168 VVLVLAWYHG
+168 MVLVLAWYHG

-200 GVLLWRVAPRAQQVM
+200 GVLLWRLAPPAQQAMAVD
-215 EVTSNVANTADA
+215 SSAANTVDA
-227 EVIAKPP
+227 KAIAAKPP

-257 AGMAEE
+257 EGMAEE

-270 IKSLRVLGRSSS
+270 VKSLRVLGRSSS

-314 ALRITVELVRTSDG
+314 ELRITVELVRTSDG

-407 QATGLDPHFA
+407 EATGLDPHFA
-417 RAWSTQAVAYAV
+417 RAWSTLAVAYAV
-429 LPQYVNADWQTSWL
+429 LSQYSNADWQTSWL
-443 ASDQAAQRALALNP
+443 ASDRAAQRALALNP
-457 NDADAYAALSYNQF
+457 NDAAAYAALSYNQF
-471 SQRHYSAMMEPMQR
+471 SQRHYSSMVEPMQR

-595 EQELQVI
+595 EQELVVI
-602 YLGTFGTVG
+602 YLGTFGTVS

-635 LGAARR
+635 LGAAGR
-641 SFDLYEYG
+641 SFDLYEHG

-696 DLCKPASSTG
+696 DLCKPAPSAG
-706 QNAFTC
+706 ENAFTC
-712 R
+712 Q

>member
-1 MAQMSRSLRGA
+1 
-12 FWPVSCPCSMV
+12 
-23 CEAEQTYR
+23 
-31 SYSWSTPAEV
+31 
-41 VEPSGLRSCHER
+41 
-53 AVFDPSLTVT
+53 
-63 NGCFWLGGLPM
+63 M

-83 CQPRPSTGPAVLRRA
+83 CQPRPPTGPAVLRRA
-98 GAILAEAGDRGHAV
+98 GAILAETGDRGHAM

-147 QFGWPEGLR
+147 QFGWPESLR

-200 GVLLWRVAPRAQQVM
+200 GVLLWRLAPPAQQAMAVDSSAASA
-215 EVTSNVANTADA
+215 VDA
-227 EVIAKPP
+227 KTIAAKPA

-242 PFADLSVAQD
+242 PFADLSAAQD

-257 AGMAEE
+257 EGMAEE

-282 FQFQGKDIPPQ
+282 FQFKGKNITPQ
-293 TVGRQLGVAHVLTGS
+293 AVGQQLSVAHVLTGS

-314 ALRITVELVRTSDG
+314 ELRIMVELVRTSDG

-333 NQYDGNLADVF
+333 NQYDGSLADVF

-373 VTDNSQA
+373 VTDNPQA

-391 TKRVGDSLPRA
+391 IKRVGDSLPRA
-402 IALLD
+402 IALLNE
-407 QATGLDPHFA
+407 ATRLDPHFA
-417 RAWSTQAVAYAV
+417 RAWSTLAVAYAV
-429 LPQYVNADWQTSWL
+429 LPQYDNADWQASWL
-443 ASDQAAQRALALNP
+443 ASDQAARSALALDP
-457 NDADAYAALSYNQF
+457 NDADAYATLSYNQF
-471 SQRHYSAMMEPMQR
+471 SQRHYTAMVEPMQR
-485 ALELAPENSAVS
+485 ALKLAPEDSAVN

-513 ETRLDAA
+513 EIRIDAA
-520 LANDPANPLL
+520 LANDPANTPL
-530 LFYKSMLRW
+530 LFYKSLMRW

-553 SGTADSPFGELML
+553 GDTPDSPFGELML
-566 GYYDAAH
+566 GFYDVAQ
-573 GDKEGAKRNFAS
+573 GDKESAKRNFAKS
-585 SAARM
+585 TARM
-590 GSKIP
+590 GTKIP
-595 EQELQVI
+595 DQDLQAI
-602 YLGTFGTVG
+602 YLGTFGTVS
-611 QKQMA
+611 QRQIA

-622 HTDDEWAPTLLLQ
+622 HTDDEWAPTMLLQ
-635 LGAARR
+635 LGAAER
-641 SFDLYEYG
+641 SFDLYEHG
-649 HSGLSDAYL
+649 HSGLSDAYF

-664 EPWSRKARQDVA
+664 EPWSRKARQSDA
-676 FQGFAKR
+676 FQGFAQR

-688 YWKRNGWP
+688 YWKHYGWP
-696 DLCKPASSTG
+696 DLCKPAPNVG
-706 QNAFTC
+706 PDAFTC
-712 R
+712 Q

>member
-1 MAQMSRSLRGA
+1 
-12 FWPVSCPCSMV
+12 V
-23 CEAEQTYR
+23 
-31 SYSWSTPAEV
+31 
-41 VEPSGLRSCHER
+41 
-53 AVFDPSLTVT
+53 
-63 NGCFWLGGLPM
+63 
-74 TGDSSGSRA
+74 
-83 CQPRPSTGPAVLRRA
+83 
-98 GAILAEAGDRGHAV
+98 V

-147 QFGWPEGLR
+147 QFGWPESLR

-200 GVLLWRVAPRAQQVM
+200 GVLLWRLAPPAQQAM
-215 EVTSNVANTADA
+215 AADSSAANTVDA
-227 EVIAKPP
+227 KAVAAKPP

-257 AGMAEE
+257 EGMAEE

-270 IKSLRVLGRSSS
+270 VKSLRVLGRSSS

-293 TVGRQLGVAHVLTGS
+293 TVGQQLGVAHVLTGS

-314 ALRITVELVRTSDG
+314 ELRITVELVRTSDG

-333 NQYDGNLADVF
+333 NQYDGDLADVF
-344 KLQDACARDVASE
+344 RLQDACARDVASE

-407 QATGLDPHFA
+407 EATGLDPHFA
-417 RAWSTQAVAYAV
+417 RAWSTLAVAYAV
-429 LPQYVNADWQTSWL
+429 FPQYVNADWQTSWL

-471 SQRHYSAMMEPMQR
+471 SQRHYSSMVEPMQR

-502 ELAAMGRTRDA
+502 ELAAMGRSHDA

-566 GYYDAAH
+566 GFYDAAH
-573 GDKEGAKRNFAS
+573 GDKEGAKRSFARS
-585 SAARM
+585 TRHM
-590 GSKIP
+590 GSTIP
-595 EQELQVI
+595 DQELQAI
-602 YLGTFGTVG
+602 YLGTFGTISQRQV
-611 QKQMA
+611 A
-616 LKIVGA
+616 LKIVDA
-622 HTDDEWAPTLLLQ
+622 HMGDEWAPTLLLQ
-635 LGAARR
+635 LGEAGR
-641 SFDLYEYG
+641 SFDLYEHG

-696 DLCKPASSTG
+696 DLCKPAPSAG
-706 QNAFTC
+706 QDAFTC

>member
-1 MAQMSRSLRGA
+1 
-12 FWPVSCPCSMV
+12 
-23 CEAEQTYR
+23 
-31 SYSWSTPAEV
+31 
-41 VEPSGLRSCHER
+41 
-53 AVFDPSLTVT
+53 
-63 NGCFWLGGLPM
+63 M

-83 CQPRPSTGPAVLRRA
+83 CQPRPSTGPAVLPRA
-98 GAILAEAGDRGHAV
+98 GAILAEAGERGHAV

-147 QFGWPEGLR
+147 QFGWPESLR

-200 GVLLWRVAPRAQQVM
+200 GVLLWRLAPPAQQAMAVD
-215 EVTSNVANTADA
+215 SSAANTVDA
-227 EVIAKPP
+227 KAIAAKSP

-270 IKSLRVLGRSSS
+270 VKSLRVLGRSSS

-293 TVGRQLGVAHVLTGS
+293 TVGQQLGVAHVLTGS

-314 ALRITVELVRTSDG
+314 ELRITVELVRTSDG

-333 NQYDGNLADVF
+333 NQYDGDLADVF
-344 KLQDACARDVASE
+344 RLQDACARDVASE

-407 QATGLDPHFA
+407 EATGLDPHFA
-417 RAWSTQAVAYAV
+417 RAWSTLAVAYAV
-429 LPQYVNADWQTSWL
+429 LSQYSNADWQTSWL
-443 ASDQAAQRALALNP
+443 ASDHAAQRALALNP

-471 SQRHYSAMMEPMQR
+471 SQRHYSSMVEPMQR
-485 ALELAPENSAVS
+485 ALELAPGNSAVS

-566 GYYDAAH
+566 GFYDAAH
-573 GDKEGAKRNFAS
+573 GDKEGAKRSFARS
-585 SAARM
+585 TRHM
-590 GSKIP
+590 GSTIP
-595 EQELQVI
+595 DQELQAI
-602 YLGTFGTVG
+602 YLGTFGTISQRQV
-611 QKQMA
+611 A
-616 LKIVGA
+616 LKIVDA
-622 HTDDEWAPTLLLQ
+622 HTGDEWAPTLLLQ
-635 LGAARR
+635 LGEAGR
-641 SFDLYEYG
+641 SFDLYEHG

-696 DLCKPASSTG
+696 DLCRPAPSAG

>member
-1 MAQMSRSLRGA
+1 M
-12 FWPVSCPCSMV
+12 
-23 CEAEQTYR
+23 
-31 SYSWSTPAEV
+31 
-41 VEPSGLRSCHER
+41 
-53 AVFDPSLTVT
+53 
-63 NGCFWLGGLPM
+63 
-74 TGDSSGSRA
+74 
-83 CQPRPSTGPAVLRRA
+83 
-98 GAILAEAGDRGHAV
+98 V

-147 QFGWPEGLR
+147 QFGWPESLR

-200 GVLLWRVAPRAQQVM
+200 GVLLWRLAPPAQQAMAVD
-215 EVTSNVANTADA
+215 SSAANTVDA
-227 EVIAKPP
+227 KAIAAKSP

-270 IKSLRVLGRSSS
+270 VKSLRVLGRSSS

-293 TVGRQLGVAHVLTGS
+293 TVGQQLGVAHVLTGS

-314 ALRITVELVRTSDG
+314 ELRITVELVRTSDG

-333 NQYDGNLADVF
+333 NQYDGDLADVF
-344 KLQDACARDVASE
+344 RLQDACARDVASE

-407 QATGLDPHFA
+407 EATGLDPHFA
-417 RAWSTQAVAYAV
+417 RAWSTLAVAYAV
-429 LPQYVNADWQTSWL
+429 LSQYSNADWQTSWL
-443 ASDQAAQRALALNP
+443 ASDHAAQRALALNP

-471 SQRHYSAMMEPMQR
+471 SQRHYSSMVEPMQR

-502 ELAAMGRTRDA
+502 ELAAMGRSRDA

-566 GYYDAAH
+566 GFYDAAH
-573 GDKEGAKRNFAS
+573 GDKEGAKRSFARS
-585 SAARM
+585 TRHM
-590 GSKIP
+590 GSTIP
-595 EQELQVI
+595 DQELQAI
-602 YLGTFGTVG
+602 YLGTFGTISQRQV
-611 QKQMA
+611 A
-616 LKIVGA
+616 LKIVDA
-622 HTDDEWAPTLLLQ
+622 HTGDEWAPTLLLQ
-635 LGAARR
+635 LGEAGR
-641 SFDLYEYG
+641 SFDLYEHG

-696 DLCKPASSTG
+696 DLCKPAPGAG

>member
-1 MAQMSRSLRGA
+1 M
-12 FWPVSCPCSMV
+12 
-23 CEAEQTYR
+23 
-31 SYSWSTPAEV
+31 
-41 VEPSGLRSCHER
+41 
-53 AVFDPSLTVT
+53 
-63 NGCFWLGGLPM
+63 
-74 TGDSSGSRA
+74 
-83 CQPRPSTGPAVLRRA
+83 
-98 GAILAEAGDRGHAV
+98 

-147 QFGWPEGLR
+147 QFGWPESLR

-200 GVLLWRVAPRAQQVM
+200 GVLLWRLAPPAQQAMAVD
-215 EVTSNVANTADA
+215 SSAANTVDA
-227 EVIAKPP
+227 KAIAAKSP

-270 IKSLRVLGRSSS
+270 VKSLRVLGRSSS

-293 TVGRQLGVAHVLTGS
+293 TVGQQLGVAHVLTGS

-314 ALRITVELVRTSDG
+314 ELRITVELVRTSDG

-333 NQYDGNLADVF
+333 NQYDGDLADVF
-344 KLQDACARDVASE
+344 RLQDACARDVASE

-407 QATGLDPHFA
+407 EATGLDPHFA
-417 RAWSTQAVAYAV
+417 RAWSTLAVAYAV
-429 LPQYVNADWQTSWL
+429 LSQYSNADWQTSWL
-443 ASDQAAQRALALNP
+443 ASDHAAQRALALNP

-471 SQRHYSAMMEPMQR
+471 SQRHYSSMVEPMQR

-566 GYYDAAH
+566 GFYDAAH
-573 GDKEGAKRNFAS
+573 GDKEGAKRSFARS
-585 SAARM
+585 TRHM
-590 GSKIP
+590 GSTIP
-595 EQELQVI
+595 DQELQAI
-602 YLGTFGTVG
+602 YLGTFGTISQRQV
-611 QKQMA
+611 A
-616 LKIVGA
+616 LKIVDA
-622 HTDDEWAPTLLLQ
+622 HTGDEWAPTLLLQ
-635 LGAARR
+635 LGEAGR
-641 SFDLYEYG
+641 SFDLYEHG

-676 FQGFAKR
+676 FQGFAQR

-696 DLCKPASSTG
+696 DLCKPAPGAG

>member
-1 MAQMSRSLRGA
+1 
-12 FWPVSCPCSMV
+12 
-23 CEAEQTYR
+23 
-31 SYSWSTPAEV
+31 
-41 VEPSGLRSCHER
+41 
-53 AVFDPSLTVT
+53 
-63 NGCFWLGGLPM
+63 M
-74 TGDSSGSRA
+74 TGGSSRSRA
-83 CQPRPSTGPAVLRRA
+83 CQPRPPTGPAELRRA
-98 GAILAEAGDRGHAV
+98 GAILAEAGERGHAV

-147 QFGWPEGLR
+147 QFGWPESLR

-200 GVLLWRVAPRAQQVM
+200 GVLLWRLAPPAQQAMAVD
-215 EVTSNVANTADA
+215 SSAANTVDA
-227 EVIAKPP
+227 KAIAAKSP

-270 IKSLRVLGRSSS
+270 VKSLRVLGRSSS

-293 TVGRQLGVAHVLTGS
+293 TVGQQLGVAHVLTGS

-314 ALRITVELVRTSDG
+314 ELRITVELVRTSDG

-344 KLQDACARDVASE
+344 RLQDACARDVASE

-407 QATGLDPHFA
+407 EATGLDPHFA
-417 RAWSTQAVAYAV
+417 RAWSTLAVAYAV
-429 LPQYVNADWQTSWL
+429 LSQYSNADWQTSWL
-443 ASDQAAQRALALNP
+443 ASDHAAQRALALNP

-471 SQRHYSAMMEPMQR
+471 SQRHYSSMVEPMQR
-485 ALELAPENSAVS
+485 ALELAPGNSAVS

-566 GYYDAAH
+566 GFYDAAH
-573 GDKEGAKRNFAS
+573 GDKEGAKRSFARS
-585 SAARM
+585 TRHM
-590 GSKIP
+590 GSTIP
-595 EQELQVI
+595 DQELQAI
-602 YLGTFGTVG
+602 YLGTFGTISQRQV
-611 QKQMA
+611 A
-616 LKIVGA
+616 LKIVDA
-622 HTDDEWAPTLLLQ
+622 HTGDEWAPTLLLQ
-635 LGAARR
+635 LGEAGR
-641 SFDLYEYG
+641 SFDLYEHG

-676 FQGFAKR
+676 FQGFAQR

-696 DLCKPASSTG
+696 DLCKPAPGAG

>member
-1 MAQMSRSLRGA
+1 M
-12 FWPVSCPCSMV
+12 
-23 CEAEQTYR
+23 
-31 SYSWSTPAEV
+31 
-41 VEPSGLRSCHER
+41 
-53 AVFDPSLTVT
+53 
-63 NGCFWLGGLPM
+63 
-74 TGDSSGSRA
+74 
-83 CQPRPSTGPAVLRRA
+83 
-98 GAILAEAGDRGHAV
+98 

-147 QFGWPEGLR
+147 QFGWPESLR
-156 RGITLVLIMGFF
+156 RGITLAVIMGFF
-168 VVLVLAWYHG
+168 MVLVLAWYHG
-178 ERGAQKMPR
+178 ERGAQKMPC
-187 SEKLILVGLIVVS
+187 SEKLILAGLIVVS
-200 GVLLWRVAPRAQQVM
+200 GVLLWRLAPPAQQAMAVD
-215 EVTSNVANTADA
+215 SSAANTVDA
-227 EVIAKPP
+227 KAIAAKPP

-242 PFADLSVAQD
+242 PFADLSAAQD

-257 AGMAEE
+257 QGMAEE

-270 IKSLRVLGRSSS
+270 VKGLRVLGRSSS

-293 TVGRQLGVAHVLTGS
+293 TVGQQLGVAHVLTGS

-314 ALRITVELVRTSDG
+314 ELRITVELVRTSDG

-373 VTDNSQA
+373 ATDNPQA

-407 QATGLDPHFA
+407 EATGLDPHFA
-417 RAWSTQAVAYAV
+417 RAWSTLAVAYAV
-429 LPQYVNADWQTSWL
+429 LPQYSNADWQTNWL

-457 NDADAYAALSYNQF
+457 DDADAYAALSYNQF
-471 SQRHYSAMMEPMQR
+471 SQRHYSAMVEPMQR
-485 ALELAPENSAVS
+485 AVELAPEDSAVN

-513 ETRLDAA
+513 ETRIDAA
-520 LANDPANPLL
+520 LPNDPANPLL
-530 LFYKSMLRW
+530 LFYKSMVRW
-539 REGDQAGA
+539 REGDQAGTLA
-547 LDFIHR
+547 FIRR
-553 SGTADSPFGELML
+553 SGTADSPFSELGL
-566 GYYDAAH
+566 GFYDAAH
-573 GDKEGAKRNFAS
+573 GDKEGAKQKFAR
-585 SAARM
+585 AAGDM
-590 GSKIP
+590 GTKISNP
-595 EQELQVI
+595 DLQAI
-602 YLGTFGTVG
+602 YLGTFGTAEQRQV
-611 QKQMA
+611 A
-616 LKIVGA
+616 LKIVSA
-622 HTDDEWAPTLLLQ
+622 HPGDQWAPTLLLQ
-635 LGAARR
+635 LGEPGR
-641 SFDLYEYG
+641 SFDLYEHG

-696 DLCKPASSTG
+696 DLCKPAPSAG
-706 QNAFTC
+706 ENAFTC
-712 R
+712 Q

>member
-1 MAQMSRSLRGA
+1 
-12 FWPVSCPCSMV
+12 
-23 CEAEQTYR
+23 
-31 SYSWSTPAEV
+31 
-41 VEPSGLRSCHER
+41 
-53 AVFDPSLTVT
+53 
-63 NGCFWLGGLPM
+63 M
-74 TGDSSGSRA
+74 TGGSSRSRA
-83 CQPRPSTGPAVLRRA
+83 CQPRPPTGPAELRRA
-98 GAILAEAGDRGHAV
+98 GAILAEAGERGHAV

-147 QFGWPEGLR
+147 QFGWPESLR

-200 GVLLWRVAPRAQQVM
+200 GLLLWRLAPPAQQAMAVD
-215 EVTSNVANTADA
+215 SSAANTVDA
-227 EVIAKPP
+227 KAIAAKSP

-270 IKSLRVLGRSSS
+270 VKSLRVLGRSSS

-293 TVGRQLGVAHVLTGS
+293 TVGQQLGVAHVLTGS

-314 ALRITVELVRTSDG
+314 ELRITVELVRTSDG

-333 NQYDGNLADVF
+333 NQYDGDLADVF
-344 KLQDACARDVASE
+344 RLQDACARDVASE

-407 QATGLDPHFA
+407 EATGLDPHFA
-417 RAWSTQAVAYAV
+417 RAWSTLAVAYAV
-429 LPQYVNADWQTSWL
+429 LSQYSNADWQTSWL
-443 ASDQAAQRALALNP
+443 ASDHAAQRALALNP

-471 SQRHYSAMMEPMQR
+471 SQRHYSSMVEPMQR

-566 GYYDAAH
+566 GFYDAAH
-573 GDKEGAKRNFAS
+573 GDKEGAKRSFARS
-585 SAARM
+585 TRHM
-590 GSKIP
+590 GSTIP
-595 EQELQVI
+595 DQELQAI
-602 YLGTFGTVG
+602 YLGTFGTISQRQV
-611 QKQMA
+611 A
-616 LKIVGA
+616 LKIVDA
-622 HTDDEWAPTLLLQ
+622 HTGDEWAPTLLLQ
-635 LGAARR
+635 LGEAGR
-641 SFDLYEYG
+641 SFDLYEHG

-676 FQGFAKR
+676 FQGFAQR

-696 DLCKPASSTG
+696 DLCKPAPGAG